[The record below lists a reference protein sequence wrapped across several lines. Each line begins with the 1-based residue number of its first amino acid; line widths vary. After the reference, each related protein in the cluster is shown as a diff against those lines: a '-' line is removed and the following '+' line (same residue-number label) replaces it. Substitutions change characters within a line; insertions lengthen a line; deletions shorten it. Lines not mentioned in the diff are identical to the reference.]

1 MGYLVGSLLAL
12 AVSLKRKRPAPL
24 ARREETSR
32 GRASYYLSAMLAA
45 PMGRELGV
53 STPRGLL

>member
-12 AVSLKRKRPAPL
+12 AVSLKRKRPPRSQGGRIL
-24 ARREETSR
+24 ARAS
-32 GRASYYLSAMLAA
+32 SYYLSAMLAA

-53 STPRGLL
+53 STRRGLL